1 MTFKLLNR
9 GNVAERN
16 VRRKLNIKSA
26 RRLCVKFLKKTL
38 LFYMDIASLFTKLQY
53 REVTIRFK
61 YRKYILIN
69 PLVFESILT
78 MFVQ

>member
-1 MTFKLLNR
+1 MTFKLLNK
-9 GNVAERN
+9 GNVTERN

-26 RRLCVKFLKKTL
+26 RRLCVKILKKIL
-38 LFYMDIASLFTKLQY
+38 GFYTDITSLFTKLQY